1 MILVIY
7 HNNLSNKFKTN
18 LFFKTM
24 NLNDFPLH
32 KNDKIII
39 EKWHKS
45 YDKPLFISGKIG
57 IGKTSLYE
65 TLLKNYSIVVVEHK
79 LIKNYDEFIKNTI
92 YETDISMMFS
102 KRKYKAIIFDNISYT
117 DRNLIQ
123 YLKTLIKKKSKTPFV
138 ITCNDLNNKQI
149 QSISSNCYHIY
160 LKYTY
165 EEYYDKCKL
174 LFSNISDDLIYDSN
188 FNFHMIKSNYNFYDN
203 DYNKSNSFIDS
214 HITDINILT
223 DNLKLNYDTKT
234 LFQKYSCDYN
244 TIGLNILDDIYK
256 SKSNNLNSI
265 CKIYKNM
272 ITYDIYEGKRIK
284 HNINENDIS
293 ILYSIYM
300 PYSIIKNDKLKLSK
314 NISYNS
320 YTSKSLIYTHIGNLI
335 NISHYDDYFD
345 VLSLLLKEDF
355 DNIKKY
361 NINKKLFN
369 NYIKL
374 YENLYDTKICKKNIK
389 KLYDIIK

>member
-7 HNNLSNKFKTN
+7 PNKFKNN
-18 LFFKTM
+18 LFILTM

-45 YDKPLFISGKIG
+45 YNKPLFISGKIG

-65 TLLKNYSIVVVEHK
+65 TLLKDYSIVVVEHK
-79 LIKNYDEFIKNTI
+79 LIKNYEEFIQNTI

-123 YLKTLIKKKSKTPFV
+123 YLKNFTKKYTKTPFV

-149 QSISSNCYHIY
+149 QSISNNCYHIY

-165 EEYYDKCKL
+165 EQYYDKCKL
-174 LFSNISDDLIYDSN
+174 LFSNISDNLVYDSD
-188 FNFHMIKSNYNFYDN
+188 FNFHMIQSNYNFYDK
-203 DYNKSNSFIDS
+203 DYKKSNSFLDS

-223 DNLKLNYDTKT
+223 NNFKLEHNTKT

-244 TIGLNILDDIYK
+244 TISLNILDDIGK
-256 SKSNNLNSI
+256 SKSKYKLNSI
-265 CKIYKNM
+265 CKIYENV
-272 ITYDIYEGKRIK
+272 ITYDFYEGHRIK
-284 HNINENDIS
+284 HNLSENDIS

-320 YTSKSLIYTHIGNLI
+320 YTSKSLIYTHISNFE
-335 NISHYDDYFD
+335 NISHYNDYFY
-345 VLSLLLKEDF
+345 VLKLLLKEDF
-355 DNIKKY
+355 ENIKKY
-361 NINKKLFN
+361 DINKKLFN

-374 YENLYDTKICKKNIK
+374 YENLYDTKICKKNVK

>member
-1 MILVIY
+1 
-7 HNNLSNKFKTN
+7 
-18 LFFKTM
+18 M

-32 KNDKIII
+32 NNDKIVI

-65 TLLKNYSIVVVEHK
+65 TLLKDFTIVVVEHK
-79 LIKNYDEFIKNTI
+79 LIKNYEEFIKNTI

-123 YLKTLIKKKSKTPFV
+123 YLKNITKNYTKTPFI
-138 ITCNDLNNKQI
+138 ITCNDFNNKQI
-149 QSISSNCYHIY
+149 QSISNNCYHIY

-165 EEYYDKCKL
+165 EQYYDKCKL
-174 LFSNISDDLIYDSN
+174 LFSNILDNLVYDSD
-188 FNFHMIKSNYNFYDN
+188 FNFHMIQSNYNFYDK
-203 DYNKSNSFIDS
+203 DYKKSNSFLDS
-214 HITDINILT
+214 YITDINILT
-223 DNLKLNYDTKT
+223 DNFKLEYNTET

-244 TIGLNILDDIYK
+244 TISLNILDDIGK
-256 SKSNNLNSI
+256 FKSNDLNSI
-265 CKIYKNM
+265 CKIYENI

-284 HNINENDIS
+284 YNISENDIS

-300 PYSIIKNDKLKLSK
+300 PYSIVKNDKIKLSK

-320 YTSKSLIYTHIGNLI
+320 YTSKSLIYTHIGNLP

-345 VLSLLLKEDF
+345 ILKLLLKEDF
-355 DNIKKY
+355 DSIKKY

>member
-1 MILVIY
+1 M
-7 HNNLSNKFKTN
+7 
-18 LFFKTM
+18 FFLTM
-24 NLNDFPLH
+24 NLNDFPLQN
-32 KNDKIII
+32 NDKIVI

-57 IGKTSLYE
+57 IGKTLLYE
-65 TLLKNYSIVVVEHK
+65 TLLKDYSIVVVEHK

-102 KRKYKAIIFDNISYT
+102 KRKHKAIIFDNISYT

-123 YLKTLIKKKSKTPFV
+123 YLKNFTKKDCKTPFV
-138 ITCNDLNNKQI
+138 ITSNDLNNKQI
-149 QSISSNCYHIY
+149 QSISNNCYHIY
-160 LKYTY
+160 LKYTF
-165 EEYYDKCKL
+165 EEYYNKCKS
-174 LFSNISDDLIYDSN
+174 LFPNISEYLIYDSN
-188 FNFHMIKSNYNFYDN
+188 FNFHMIRSNLNFYDN

-223 DNLKLNYDTKT
+223 DNFKKDYDTKT

-244 TIGLNILDDIYK
+244 TISLNILDDIHKYK
-256 SKSNNLNSI
+256 FNNLNSI
-265 CKIYKNM
+265 CKIYENM
-272 ITYDIYEGKRIK
+272 ITYDLYEGHRIK
-284 HNINENDIS
+284 HNISENDIS

-300 PYSIIKNDKLKLSK
+300 PYSIVKNNKLKLSK

-320 YTSKSLIYTHIGNLI
+320 YTSKSLIYTHINNLP
-335 NISHYDDYFD
+335 NISHYNDYFC
-345 VLSLLLKEDF
+345 VLKLLLKEDF

-361 NINKKLFN
+361 KINKKLIN

>member
-1 MILVIY
+1 M
-7 HNNLSNKFKTN
+7 
-18 LFFKTM
+18 FFLTM
-24 NLNDFPLH
+24 NLNDFPLQN
-32 KNDKIII
+32 NDKIVI

-57 IGKTSLYE
+57 IGKTLLYE
-65 TLLKNYSIVVVEHK
+65 TLLKDYSIVVVEHK

-92 YETDISMMFS
+92 NETDISMMFS

-123 YLKTLIKKKSKTPFV
+123 YLKKFTKKDTKTPFV

-165 EEYYDKCKL
+165 EEYHYKCKS
-174 LFSNISDDLIYDSN
+174 LFPNILDDLIYNSD
-188 FNFHMIKSNYNFYDN
+188 FNFHMIKSNLNFYDK

-214 HITDINILT
+214 YITDINILT
-223 DNLKLNYDTKT
+223 DNFKLDYDTKT

-256 SKSNNLNSI
+256 SKFNNLNSI
-265 CKIYKNM
+265 CKIYENM

-284 HNINENDIS
+284 HNISENDIS
-293 ILYSIYM
+293 ILYSVYM

-320 YTSKSLIYTHIGNLI
+320 YTSKSLIYTHIGNF
-335 NISHYDDYFD
+335 SKYFT
-345 VLSLLLKEDF
+345 LQ
-355 DNIKKY
+355 
-361 NINKKLFN
+361 
-369 NYIKL
+369 
-374 YENLYDTKICKKNIK
+374 
-389 KLYDIIK
+389 

>member
-1 MILVIY
+1 MFIL
-7 HNNLSNKFKTN
+7 
-18 LFFKTM
+18 TM
-24 NLNDFPLH
+24 YLNDFPLH
-32 KNDKIII
+32 NNDKIII

-65 TLLKNYSIVVVEHK
+65 ALLKDYSIVVVEHK
-79 LIKNYDEFIKNTI
+79 LIKNYNEFIENTI

-123 YLKTLIKKKSKTPFV
+123 YLKTFTKNYTKTPFV

-149 QSISSNCYHIY
+149 QSISNNCYHIY

-165 EEYYDKCKL
+165 EEYYDKCKI
-174 LFSNISDDLIYDSN
+174 LFPNISEYLIYDSD
-188 FNFHMIKSNYNFYDN
+188 FNFHMIRSNLNFYDK

-223 DNLKLNYDTKT
+223 DNFKKNYDTKT

-265 CKIYKNM
+265 CKIYENM
-272 ITYDIYEGKRIK
+272 ITYDFYEGHRIK
-284 HNINENDIS
+284 YNISENDIS

-300 PYSIIKNDKLKLSK
+300 PYSIVKNDKLKLSK

-320 YTSKSLIYTHIGNLI
+320 YTSKSLIYTHIGNLL
-335 NISHYDDYFD
+335 NISHYNDYFN
-345 VLSLLLKEDF
+345 VLKLLLKEDF
-355 DNIKKY
+355 NNIKKY
-361 NINKKLFN
+361 SINKKLFN

-374 YENLYDTKICKKNIK
+374 YENLHDTKICKKNIK

>member
-1 MILVIY
+1 
-7 HNNLSNKFKTN
+7 
-18 LFFKTM
+18 M

-32 KNDKIII
+32 YNDKIII

-65 TLLKNYSIVVVEHK
+65 TLLKDYSIVIVEHK

-92 YETDISMMFS
+92 NETDISMMFS

-123 YLKTLIKKKSKTPFV
+123 YLKTFTKKDTKTPFI
-138 ITCNDLNNKQI
+138 ITTNDFNNKKI
-149 QSISSNCYHIY
+149 QSISNNCYHIY
-160 LKYTY
+160 LKYSY
-165 EEYYDKCKL
+165 EEYYNKCKS
-174 LFSNISDDLIYDSN
+174 LFSNISEDLIYDSDY
-188 FNFHMIKSNYNFYDN
+188 NFHMIRSNLNFYDK

-223 DNLKLNYDTKT
+223 HNLKLNYDTKT

-244 TIGLNILDDIYK
+244 TVGLNILDDIGK
-256 SKSNNLNSI
+256 FKSNDLNSI
-265 CKIYKNM
+265 CKIYENM
-272 ITYDIYEGKRIK
+272 ITYDIYEGHRIK
-284 HNINENDIS
+284 HNISENDIS

-300 PYSIIKNDKLKLSK
+300 PYSIVKNDKLKLSK
-314 NISYNS
+314 SISYNS
-320 YTSKSLIYTHIGNLI
+320 YTSKSLIYTHINNLI
-335 NISHYDDYFD
+335 NISHYNDYFI
-345 VLSLLLKEDF
+345 VLKLLLKEDF
-355 DNIKKY
+355 ENIKKY

>member
-1 MILVIY
+1 
-7 HNNLSNKFKTN
+7 
-18 LFFKTM
+18 M
-24 NLNDFPLH
+24 NLKDFPLH
-32 KNDKIII
+32 QDNKIII

-79 LIKNYDEFIKNTI
+79 LIKNYEEFIENTI

-102 KRKYKAIIFDNISYT
+102 KRKYKAIVFDNISYT
-117 DRNLIQ
+117 DRNLIK
-123 YLKTLIKKKSKTPFV
+123 YLKIFTKKYTKTPFV
-138 ITCNDLNNKQI
+138 ITTNDLNNKQI
-149 QSISSNCYHIY
+149 QSISNKCYHIY

-165 EEYYDKCKL
+165 EEYCNKCKI
-174 LFSNISDDLIYDSN
+174 LFPNISDDLIYDSDY
-188 FNFHMIKSNYNFYDN
+188 NFHMIRSNLNFYDK

-214 HITDINILT
+214 HITDINALSN
-223 DNLKLNYDTKT
+223 DYKLNYDTKT
-234 LFQKYSCDYN
+234 LFQKYSCDYY
-244 TIGLNILDDIYK
+244 TIGLNILDDIGK
-256 SKSNNLNSI
+256 SKSNDLNSI
-265 CKIYKNM
+265 CKIYENM

-284 HNINENDIS
+284 YNISENDIS

-300 PYSIIKNDKLKLSK
+300 PYSIVKNDKIKLSK

-320 YTSKSLIYTHIGNLI
+320 YTSKSLIYTHIRNLP
-335 NISHYDDYFD
+335 NISHYDDYLD
-345 VLSLLLKEDF
+345 VLKLLLKEDF
-355 DNIKKY
+355 DSIKKY

>member
-1 MILVIY
+1 
-7 HNNLSNKFKTN
+7 
-18 LFFKTM
+18 M

-32 KNDKIII
+32 QDDKIII
-39 EKWHKS
+39 EKWQKS

-65 TLLKNYSIVVVEHK
+65 TLLKDYTIIVVEHK
-79 LIKNYDEFIKNTI
+79 LIKNYTEFIENTI

-102 KRKYKAIIFDNISYT
+102 KRKYKAIIFDNINYS

-123 YLKTLIKKKSKTPFV
+123 YLKNLVKKFSKTPFI
-138 ITCNDLNNKQI
+138 ITTNDFNNKQI
-149 QSISSNCYHIY
+149 QSISNNCYHIY

-165 EEYYDKCKL
+165 KEYCSKCKS
-174 LFSNISDDLIYDSN
+174 LFLNISDDLIYDSN
-188 FNFHMIKSNYNFYDN
+188 YNFHMIRSNLNFYN
-203 DYNKSNSFIDS
+203 TNYKKSYSLIDS

-223 DNLKLNYDTKT
+223 DNFKLDYNTKT

-244 TIGLNILDDIYK
+244 TVSLNILDDIGK
-256 SKSNNLNSI
+256 CKSNKLNSI
-265 CKIYKNM
+265 CKIYENI

-284 HNINENDIS
+284 YNISENDIS

-300 PYSIIKNDKLKLSK
+300 PYSIIKCDKLKLSK

-320 YTSKSLIYTHIGNLI
+320 YTSKSLIYTHISNLQ
-335 NISHYDDYFD
+335 NISPYDDYFD
-345 VLSLLLKEDF
+345 VLSLLLKEEF

-361 NINKKLFN
+361 KINKKIIN

-374 YENLYDTKICKKNIK
+374 YENLYDTKICKKSIK